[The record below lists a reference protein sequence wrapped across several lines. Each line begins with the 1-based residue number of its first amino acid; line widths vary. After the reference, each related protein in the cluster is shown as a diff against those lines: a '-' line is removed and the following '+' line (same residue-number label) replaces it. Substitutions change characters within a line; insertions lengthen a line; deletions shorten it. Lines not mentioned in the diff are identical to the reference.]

1 MTPSAP
7 ADERNERDPPASG
20 SPVRPQTAKTNLLG
34 LDADELDEL
43 VGARLRPAFRL
54 RQLDQALHRQVIRS
68 FDEATSFSHED
79 RAWLDQEFSLE
90 RPRLVDRVPSAD
102 GTEKSL
108 FELDDGATIESVDI
122 PDGRRR
128 TFCISS
134 QAGCALA
141 CRFCVTGYW
150 GAGRNLSAGEIIGQ
164 VYRLREQSELPW
176 ERINLVFMGM
186 GEPLLN
192 LGPLRR
198 ALDKL
203 TLHIP
208 WPKITVSTAGLVP
221 GIREMASWDER
232 PNLAVSL
239 HAGDDETREKIM
251 PINRKY
257 PLRDLFEALAE
268 YPVTRS
274 RKLTFEYILIR
285 DLNDSPSHARG
296 LVRRL
301 HGLRSRVNLIPFNP
315 DPVLGDLATPDAEV
329 VDRFRQQL
337 VDAGVRA
344 VVRRPRGDDVAAACG
359 QLRAFGRRP
368 RGFPGTEPDLSLQ
381 T

>member
-1 MTPSAP
+1 M
-7 ADERNERDPPASG
+7 RDPRAVTEG
-20 SPVRPQTAKTNLLG
+20 AGKTSLLG
-34 LDADELDEL
+34 LDPDELSQL
-43 VGARLRPAFRL
+43 VGDRLHPAFRI
-54 RQLDQALHRQVIRS
+54 RQLDEALHRQVVRS
-68 FDEATSFSHED
+68 FDEATSFSQAD
-79 RAWLDQEFSLE
+79 RAWLAERFSLG
-90 RPRLVDRVPSAD
+90 RPRTVDRVPSAD

-108 FELDDGATIESVDI
+108 FELDDGTTIESVDI
-122 PDGRRR
+122 PDGTRR

-164 VYRLREQSELPW
+164 VYRLREQAELPW

-192 LGPLRR
+192 LEAVRR

-221 GIREMASWDER
+221 GIREMASWQER

-239 HAGDDETREKIM
+239 HAADDETREQIM

-257 PLRDLFEALAE
+257 PLDDLFAALAD

-285 DLNDSPSHARG
+285 DLNDSLGHARG

-315 DPVLGDLATPDAEV
+315 DPVLGNLAPPDAER
-329 VDRFRQQL
+329 VDQFRQAL
-337 VDAGVRA
+337 VDSGVRA

-359 QLRAFGRRP
+359 QLRAFGRQP
-368 RGFPGTEPDLSLQ
+368 RGFPGQPAAS
-381 T
+381 

>member
-1 MTPSAP
+1 M
-7 ADERNERDPPASG
+7 
-20 SPVRPQTAKTNLLG
+20 
-34 LDADELDEL
+34 DELRPL
-43 VGARLRPAFRL
+43 VAERLSPDFRV
-54 RQLDQALHRQVIRS
+54 RQLDEALHRQVVRS
-68 FDEATSFSHED
+68 FDEAT
-79 RAWLDQEFSLE
+79 AFSLADRTWLE
-90 RPRLVDRVPSAD
+90 EHFSLGRPHLVDRVPSAD

-108 FELDDGATIESVDI
+108 FSLDDGATIESVDI
-122 PDGRRR
+122 PDGNRR

-150 GAGRNLSAGEIIGQ
+150 GAGRDLTAGEIVGQ
-164 VYRLREQSELPW
+164 VYRLREQSNLPW
-176 ERINLVFMGM
+176 ECINLVFMGM

-192 LGPLRR
+192 LGALRR

-208 WPKITVSTAGLVP
+208 WPKITVSTAGLIP
-221 GIREMASWDER
+221 GIREMAAWTER

-239 HAGDDETREKIM
+239 HAADDATRERIM

-257 PLRDLFEALAE
+257 PLDDLFGALAE

-285 DLNDSPSHARG
+285 DLNDSVRHARE

-301 HGLRSRVNLIPFNP
+301 HGLRARVNLIPFNP
-315 DPVLGDLATPDAEV
+315 DPVLGDLAPPESDV
-329 VDRFRQQL
+329 VDRFRQHL
-337 VDAGVRA
+337 VDSGVRA

-368 RGFPGTEPDLSLQ
+368 RGFPGERADSSRT

>member
-1 MTPSAP
+1 MHDSGSAAKPP
-7 ADERNERDPPASG
+7 AEQPTAEPDGVERDERTS
-20 SPVRPQTAKTNLLG
+20 LLG
-34 LDADELDEL
+34 LDAAELQQE
-43 VGARLRPAFRL
+43 VGDRLRPAFRL
-54 RQLDQALHRQVIRS
+54 RQLDDALHRQVVRS
-68 FDEATSFSHED
+68 FGEATSFSLED
-79 RAWLDQEFSLE
+79 RAWLDSSFSVG

-108 FELDDGATIESVDI
+108 FELQDGATIESVDI
-122 PDGRRR
+122 PDGARR

-150 GAGRNLSAGEIIGQ
+150 GAGRNLTAGEIIGQ
-164 VYRLREQSELPW
+164 VYSLREQAELPW

-192 LGPLRR
+192 LDPVRR

-239 HAGDDETREKIM
+239 HAADDVTREQIM

-257 PLRDLFEALAE
+257 PLDDLFEALAE

-285 DLNDSPSHARG
+285 GLNDTPRHARD

-315 DPVLGDLATPDAEV
+315 DPVLGDLAPPDENV
-329 VDRFRQQL
+329 VDAFRQSL
-337 VDAGVRA
+337 VDSGVRA

-368 RGFPGTEPDLSLQ
+368 RGFPGIPSTA
-381 T
+381 